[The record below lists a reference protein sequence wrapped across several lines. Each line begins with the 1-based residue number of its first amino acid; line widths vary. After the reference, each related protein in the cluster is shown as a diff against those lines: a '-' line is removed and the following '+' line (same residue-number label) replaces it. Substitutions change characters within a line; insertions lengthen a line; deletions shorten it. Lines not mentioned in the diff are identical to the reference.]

1 MSVKPLLALL
11 FLARVAHAEP
21 EPAHSV
27 ALLPLDA
34 DAKLELYGQP
44 VASEL
49 ARALVQGGLDV
60 LVVGPKMAVPEKARL
75 VVDGTIKA
83 GRGDTVTLTARI
95 RDSRDGTIYDTLV
108 VTAASLTG
116 IDRAEEELSAK
127 VLPSVRGRLATL
139 IEADNAA
146 HAGKPPD
153 PKPAVVK
160 PAAPAALAVMLASFH
175 ADANAGASGEALRAA
190 LALAFVPWASHRHHD
205 VHVVDQYVLAG
216 KIAQAVV
223 AQRAELAM
231 TLDVLAIELV
241 QADLAPIPT
250 ARARVRVRI
259 SDPEGIVFDRVI
271 HTDTIVG
278 EKGVGE
284 NGVGEKGVDQPALI
298 ARVAREILSI
308 ADPQVRRR
316 IPSWF

>member
-1 MSVKPLLALL
+1 MKPFLALL
-11 FLARVAHAEP
+11 LLARVAHAEP
-21 EPAHSV
+21 EPAHAV

-34 DAKLELYGQP
+34 DPKLELYGQP

-60 LVVGPKMAVPEKARL
+60 VVVGPKMAVPEKARL

-83 GRGDTVTLTARI
+83 GKGAIVTLTARI

-139 IEADNAA
+139 VEADNAA
-146 HAGKPPD
+146 HAVKPAIEPK
-153 PKPAVVK
+153 PSIVKPAVTPAVT
-160 PAAPAALAVMLASFH
+160 PAATPAAMLASFH
-175 ADANAGASGEALRAA
+175 ADAAAGATGETLRAA
-190 LALAFVPWASHRHHD
+190 LATALVPWAAHRHHD
-205 VHVVDQYVLAG
+205 VHVVDHKELAG
-216 KIAQAVV
+216 KTAPQAVV
-223 AQRAELAM
+223 AQKAELAI
-231 TLDVLAIELV
+231 TLDVLSVTIVEAS
-241 QADLAPIPT
+241 LAPIPT
-250 ARARVRVRI
+250 ARARVHVRI
-259 SDPEGIVFDRVI
+259 SDPQGVVFDRIV

-278 EKGVGE
+278 EKGIG
-284 NGVGEKGVDQPALI
+284 QPALI
-298 ARVAREILSI
+298 ERVAREILSI

>member
-1 MSVKPLLALL
+1 MSVKPFLALL
-11 FLARVAHAEP
+11 FLVGVAHAEP
-21 EPAHSV
+21 EPPHAV

-60 LVVGPKMAVPEKARL
+60 VVVGPKMAVPEKARL

-95 RDSRDGTIYDTLV
+95 RDSRDGTVYDTLV

-116 IDRAEEELSAK
+116 IDRAEEELSAQ

-146 HAGKPPD
+146 HAVKPPD
-153 PKPAVVK
+153 PKPPVVK
-160 PAAPAALAVMLASFH
+160 PAAAPAVPAVMLASFH
-175 ADANAGASGEALRAA
+175 ADAAAGVSGEALRAA
-190 LALAFVPWASHRHHD
+190 LAIAFAPWASHRHHD
-205 VHVVDQYVLAG
+205 VHVVDQNVLAG
-216 KIAQAVV
+216 KTAPQTVV
-223 AQRAELAM
+223 AQKAELAI
-231 TLDVLAIELV
+231 TLDVLAIEIV

-250 ARARVRVRI
+250 ARARVHVRI
-259 SDPEGIVFDRVI
+259 SDPQGVVFDRVI
-271 HTDTIVG
+271 HTDTI
-278 EKGVGE
+278 
-284 NGVGEKGVDQPALI
+284 VGEKGVDQPALI

-308 ADPQVRRR
+308 AEPQVRRR